1 MILYSRRIIL
11 SVTGILQSSFVIKPV
26 KEIDVEIP
34 VGIGVGGGVGVQME
48 EGVDEEDEAPEDNSQ
63 LTLAQLR
70 TSFKTSILQYIQPVQ
85 WGLCLETGTRLVSS
99 TPYVSITHLCRDDLV
114 NLFTDIFKLSKSK
127 YLLFGNEG
135 FLENKV
141 GEQLNNTGVVQAAF
155 KGAIAR
161 YKTWTTTGLKFG
173 KSFHEQFSH
182 SNCRYLSVDGHTIFP
197 RLPDSQVRG
206 MQSAVFD
213 QNKQTALHIEG
224 YFLDSCD
231 EPARDIPWPPNF
243 PSVNLHY
250 LNLMRLALEKGGPLC
265 QRLVVHPLGFKIF
278 ASARNVIHLC
288 LTKSSTINFLTSK
301 NKFVTYRPGAIS
313 ITYDRETGVFKSML
327 PLQTHHM
334 YTRELLLIM
343 KQYSYNDAPRR
354 YPTTTPPVNRNSIDV
369 SFNQVQE
376 LLSNSFKEM
385 AETRK
390 YYAANPSNPKA
401 REEYRHASHLVQY
414 LRNRIQK
421 ECSAK
426 HRRKLEDAMIV
437 YARQH
442 NFGLF
447 RYNSVKLGAVHAED
461 TELFKSRMGSFH
473 SPDVWITNPTKAV
486 QSAFRNAF
494 GTSRL
499 LLSSDPGGRTVE
511 TQMASTGHVVQ
522 IGVGFE
528 AVICRLQKRI
538 SKLQSFRDRAID

>member
-1 MILYSRRIIL
+1 
-11 SVTGILQSSFVIKPV
+11 
-26 KEIDVEIP
+26 
-34 VGIGVGGGVGVQME
+34 ME

-99 TPYVSITHLCRDDLV
+99 KAYVNITHLCRDDLV

-141 GEQLNNTGVVQAAF
+141 GEQLNNTGVVQGAF

-161 YKTWTTTGLKFG
+161 YKTWATTGLK
-173 KSFHEQFSH
+173 
-182 SNCRYLSVDGHTIFP
+182 L
-197 RLPDSQVRG
+197 
-206 MQSAVFD
+206 
-213 QNKQTALHIEG
+213 
-224 YFLDSCD
+224 
-231 EPARDIPWPPNF
+231 
-243 PSVNLHY
+243 
-250 LNLMRLALEKGGPLC
+250 
-265 QRLVVHPLGFKIF
+265 
-278 ASARNVIHLC
+278 
-288 LTKSSTINFLTSK
+288 
-301 NKFVTYRPGAIS
+301 
-313 ITYDRETGVFKSML
+313 
-327 PLQTHHM
+327 
-334 YTRELLLIM
+334 
-343 KQYSYNDAPRR
+343 
-354 YPTTTPPVNRNSIDV
+354 VNRNSIDV
-369 SFNQVQE
+369 SFNEVQE
-376 LLSNSFKEM
+376 LLSDSLKEM

-390 YYAANPSNPKA
+390 YYAANPSNLKA
-401 REEYRHASHLVQY
+401 REEYRHASHLVRY
-414 LRNRIQK
+414 IRNRIQN

-442 NFGLF
+442 NFGSF
-447 RYNSVKLGAVHAED
+447 RYDSVKLGAVHAED

-473 SPDVWITNPTKAV
+473 SPDVWITNPSKAV

-538 SKLQSFRDRAID
+538 STLQSFRDRAIDQIDTVIVLRSRVAAAELDLVKYASGDQVVAKETLRLENLVLAAEQELEARLKELRTSARM